1 MEGDIHYVYI
11 LRVRTGI
18 SIHTNHVFII
28 QAITK
33 LQNSSERPAQT
44 RVKLMPTVSDPIL
57 FIVLDMLDIRLV
69 INIFNQ

>member
-28 QAITK
+28 QQ
-33 LQNSSERPAQT
+33 LQNYKTHPRPAQT